1 MIEAAGVSTEVKA
14 DIKIATSIG
23 ELSGILYGQPDK
35 PVILALHGWLDNA
48 ASFHLLAPLLE
59 DYSVLAL
66 DLPGHGHSAWLG
78 EGASYLIWS
87 YVPPILEAIQNYSL
101 LNEQPFYL
109 LGHSLGTGVA
119 MLIASVVP
127 EKIKAYIALDA
138 LGPIT
143 TPALRAAAQLKQ
155 SLLAAPK
162 TSSFYN
168 SVSEALAVRIRA
180 TADVPVAALLQIVE
194 RNLCQQGD
202 RWQWSTDPNLR
213 MPSIVRFTEEQLQGI
228 MKTLTMPVLAI
239 QAQQGMAS
247 TMFFE
252 QRLEYIPNGSL
263 AIIEGKHHFH
273 LESASVGKIAQ
284 RIKEFLSHDQ

>member
-1 MIEAAGVSTEVKA
+1 MSETAGVSTEVKA
-14 DIKIATSIG
+14 DIKIVTSIG

-78 EGASYLIWS
+78 DGASYLIWS

-101 LNEQPFYL
+101 LNEQPFYI

-119 MLIASVVP
+119 MLVASVIP

-143 TPALRAAAQLKQ
+143 TPAHRAAAQLKQ

-162 TSSFYN
+162 TSSLYN
-168 SVSEALAVRIRA
+168 SVSEALAVRMRA
-180 TADVPVAALLQIVE
+180 TADVPEAALLQIVE
-194 RNLCQQGD
+194 RNLSKQGH

-213 MPSIVRFTEEQLQGI
+213 LPSIVRFTEEQLQSV

-252 QRLEYIPNGSL
+252 QRLEHIPNGSL
-263 AIIEGKHHFH
+263 AIIAGKHHFH
-273 LESASVGKIAQ
+273 LETASVGKIAQ
-284 RIKEFLSHDQ
+284 RIKEFLTHD